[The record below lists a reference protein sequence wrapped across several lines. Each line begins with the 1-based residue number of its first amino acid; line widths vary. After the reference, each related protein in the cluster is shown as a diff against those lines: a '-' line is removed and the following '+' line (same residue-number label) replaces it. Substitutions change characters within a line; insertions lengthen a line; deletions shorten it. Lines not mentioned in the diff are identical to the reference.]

1 MLITQTHTEKPMSEK
16 SIHER
21 ITAGEAAVPTLNFS
35 TQLVTTASG
44 EPTGVIFKDLE
55 ISIDSSDM
63 EEIASFTYSGGGSI
77 EFDSTT
83 LSLYSYEIELD
94 DEIEIGIDKPVD
106 GTIEPGDMSGTPVE
120 LFDFGVSL
128 LAAALE
134 KMNTAAIQNANVIV
148 ECRKDRA
155 DLTTQRDNWMRI
167 AQRETGVVS
176 NARRKVT
183 EAQGHMNRARL
194 AVEENRTSD
203 AIDSINL
210 AMSLLLGLL
219 APDVGD
225 QEEGS

>member
-1 MLITQTHTEKPMSEK
+1 MSDK
-16 SIHER
+16 SMHDR
-21 ITAGEAAVPTLNFS
+21 IIAGQLAVPTLNFS
-35 TQLVTTASG
+35 TQLVTSASG
-44 EPTGVIFKDLE
+44 EPTEGIFKDLE

-83 LSLYSYEIELD
+83 LNLYSYEIELD
-94 DEIEIGIDKPVD
+94 DEIEIEINQSVD
-106 GTIEPGDMSGTPVE
+106 GTIEPGDMSGTPVQ

-134 KMNTAAIQNANVIV
+134 KMNTAAISNGRTI
-148 ECRKDRA
+148 A
-155 DLTTQRDNWMRI
+155 DLSGQKRI
-167 AQRETGVVS
+167 AEAETGAVAGQLAGVRDRV
-176 NARRKVT
+176 AT
-183 EAQGHMNRARL
+183 AQGHMNDAKT

-219 APDVGD
+219 APDVVD